1 MVSTR
6 FLNLAF
12 ACIAGCEKRI
22 IMNVLAVG
30 AHYDDVELA
39 CSGSLIK
46 HVHNGDNVTIVVAT
60 TSAFTDKNGKEIR
73 SSQVARQEGQEAA
86 KIIGATLIELNYDT
100 FHIQFNE
107 NTTLALIKIIEDLK
121 IDCVYSHWTHDIH
134 RDHSNIGK
142 AVMMAA
148 RRVPRFLMYRSNY
161 YDTETPFMGNY
172 YIDITDVMEQKI
184 EVIKAHR
191 SELKRVRYAWL
202 NFFIKQNENDGQKTG
217 THYAECFQVVRYLGT
232 I

>member
-1 MVSTR
+1 ML
-6 FLNLAF
+6 LNLEF
-12 ACIAGCEKRI
+12 ACIAGFRGI
-22 IMNVLAVG
+22 TMNVLAVG

-46 HVHNGDNVTIVVAT
+46 HVGSGDKVTIVVAT
-60 TSAFTDKNGKEIR
+60 TSAYTDKDGNEIR
-73 SSQVARQEGQEAA
+73 STKTAQQEGRQAA
-86 KIIGATLIELNYDT
+86 KIIGADLIELGYET

-107 NTTLALIKIIEDLK
+107 ETTLTVLKIVEELE
-121 IDCVYSHWTHDIH
+121 IDCVYSHWFNDIH
-134 RDHSNIGK
+134 RDHSNLGK

-161 YDTETPFMGNY
+161 YDTEPLFAGNY
-172 YIDITDVMEQKI
+172 YIDITDVMEKKI

-191 SELKRVRYAWL
+191 SELERLRYAWL
-202 NFFIKQNENDGQKTG
+202 DFFTKQNENDGQKIG
-217 THYAECFQVVRYLGT
+217 TRYAECFQVVRYLGT